1 MEKEKMRILELMQMQ
16 MMRSLIDKV
25 PDNPQQKVCKEM
37 AKYIDPWCAPTHLEK
52 TDFLRITS
60 NTGWIKSEMNKYCR
74 NFKTKKE
81 RSAKANLDDQVEFFC
96 SFDKDQSNKMDRKK
110 VKKWVNKLI
119 KLITEDE
126 KTADE

>member
-1 MEKEKMRILELMQMQ
+1 MENFEMMMLEQMQ
-16 MMRSLIDKV
+16 KNMMQRMIDEV
-25 PDNPQQKVCKEM
+25 PANPQQKVCKEM

-52 TDFLRITS
+52 AEFIRVTS
-60 NTGWIKSEMNKYCR
+60 NTGWIKSEMNRYCR

-96 SFDKDQSNKMDRKK
+96 SFDKDESDKMDRKK
-110 VKKWVNKLI
+110 IKKWVNKLI